1 MSNQGLETKFLS
13 STKASESDSIV
24 AQDGRISGYAAIFD
38 EQDLGYDV
46 IVPGAFKN
54 LPKQLPMFW
63 HHNSA
68 EVIGV
73 WDEISV
79 DEKGLRV
86 SGRLIEGVKRAE
98 EVARL
103 VEANAVGGLSIG
115 YLTEKSSF
123 KNLASGKKVRY
134 LEELTVYEV
143 SLTAIPMMPLAKIDG
158 TKGQVEPAAQ
168 VLDFLRKFREER
180 K

>member
-1 MSNQGLETKFLS
+1 MTNNGLETKYLA
-13 STKASESDSIV
+13 STKASGTDAIV
-24 AQDGRISGYAAIFD
+24 ADDGRISGYAAIFD
-38 EQDLGYDV
+38 EQDLGYDI
-46 IVPGAFKN
+46 IVAGAFKN

-63 HHNSA
+63 HHDSS

-73 WDEISV
+73 WDQISV
-79 DEKGLRV
+79 DEKGLKV
-86 SGRLIEGVKRAE
+86 SGRLVEGVKRAD
-98 EVARL
+98 EVRRL

-158 TKGQVEPAAQ
+158 SKSQVEPAAQ
-168 VLDFLRKFREER
+168 VLDFLRNFREER

>member
-1 MSNQGLETKFLS
+1 MSNPGLETKFLNAA
-13 STKASESDSIV
+13 KASGTGTIV
-24 AQDGRISGYAAIFD
+24 DADGRISGYAAIFN
-38 EQDLGYDV
+38 EQDLGYD
-46 IVPGAFKN
+46 IITPGAFKN
-54 LPKQLPMFW
+54 LPDRLPMFW
-63 HHNSA
+63 HHDSS

-73 WDEISV
+73 WDKIEV

-103 VEANAVGGLSIG
+103 VQENAVGGLSIG

-123 KNLASGKKVRY
+123 KNLANGKKVRY

-158 TKGQVEPAAQ
+158 SKAQVEPAAQ
-168 VLDFLRKFREER
+168 VLDFLRNFREER

>member
-1 MSNQGLETKFLS
+1 MSNPGLETKFLS
-13 STKASESDSIV
+13 SSKASGTSSIV
-24 AQDGRISGYAAIFD
+24 DADGRISGYAAIFD
-38 EQDLGYDV
+38 EQDLGWDI

-54 LPKQLPMFW
+54 LPEKLPMFW
-63 HHNSA
+63 CHDSS

-73 WDEISV
+73 WDQISV

-86 SGRLIEGVKRAE
+86 SGRLIDGVRRADEVKR
-98 EVARL
+98 L
-103 VEANAVGGLSIG
+103 VDANAVGGLSIG
-115 YLTEKSSF
+115 YLTDKSSF
-123 KNLASGKKVRY
+123 KNLASGQKVRY

-158 TKGQVEPAAQ
+158 TKAQVEPATQ